1 MSERTD
7 ESQRTGS
14 EEQDAAAPAA
24 EAAQLDELS
33 GAGDLASA
41 DDLASA
47 GDLDGA
53 GDVDSAASEAGV
65 EPPIWSAGSAGG
77 AASVGSPGPVDSPAS
92 PVTRTAR
99 SRLLRPRNLVI
110 AGIAAAAVISA
121 AVFGPMAWEVWS
133 EKDVKITTP
142 TRVAGLALDDS
153 QGAHDTIDYL
163 RTAIET
169 GVSLDKTTG
178 AVYADEAGESRSV
191 LFVGG
196 TGVLVT
202 PEQALSKTF
211 GLITDDAGGVDSVHD
226 VPAGPLG
233 GVMRCG
239 TTKTEGTPMAVCGW
253 ADHGSLGIAMFPN
266 RPVDQSAELLRTMR
280 KAMQSRG

>member
-1 MSERTD
+1 MSERSESSLTGTD
-7 ESQRTGS
+7 E
-14 EEQDAAAPAA
+14 QDGAAPVA
-24 EAAQLDELS
+24 EAAQLD
-33 GAGDLASA
+33 
-41 DDLASA
+41 
-47 GDLDGA
+47 DLDEV
-53 GDVDSAASEAGV
+53 VDSQPDAVESGSDA
-65 EPPIWSAGSAGG
+65 EPPIWSAD
-77 AASVGSPGPVDSPAS
+77 SPGPPASPAS
-92 PVTRTAR
+92 ETRR
-99 SRLLRPRNLVI
+99 PGLLRPRNLVI
-110 AGIAAAAVISA
+110 AGVTAAAIVSA

-133 EKDVKITTP
+133 EKDVKIATP
-142 TRVAGLALDDS
+142 ARVAGLALDDS

-178 AVYADEAGESRSV
+178 AVYADEAGQSRSV

-211 GLITDDAGGVDSVHD
+211 GLITDDAGGVDGVHD

-280 KAMQSRG
+280 KAMQNRG

>member
-1 MSERTD
+1 MSERSESSLTGTD
-7 ESQRTGS
+7 E
-14 EEQDAAAPAA
+14 QDGAAPVT
-24 EAAQLDELS
+24 EAAQLD
-33 GAGDLASA
+33 
-41 DDLASA
+41 
-47 GDLDGA
+47 DLDVGT
-53 GDVDSAASEAGV
+53 DSEPAP
-65 EPPIWSAGSAGG
+65 EPPIWSAGG
-77 AASVGSPGPVDSPAS
+77 ADSPGSPESRVSE
-92 PVTRTAR
+92 AR
-99 SRLLRPRNLVI
+99 KPGLLRPRNLVI
-110 AGIAAAAVISA
+110 AGITAAAVISA

-133 EKDVKITTP
+133 EKDVKISTP

-163 RTAIET
+163 RTAVET
-169 GVSLDKTTG
+169 GVSLEKTTG
-178 AVYADEAGESRSV
+178 AVYADDAGQSRSV

-211 GLITDDAGGVDSVHD
+211 GLITDDAGGVESVHD

-280 KAMQSRG
+280 KAMQNRS

>member
-1 MSERTD
+1 MSEHSESSLTGTD
-7 ESQRTGS
+7 
-14 EEQDAAAPAA
+14 EQDAAAPVT
-24 EAAQLDELS
+24 EAAQLD
-33 GAGDLASA
+33 
-41 DDLASA
+41 
-47 GDLDGA
+47 DLDEVA
-53 GDVDSAASEAGV
+53 DSEPDVARAEPSA
-65 EPPIWSAGSAGG
+65 EPPIWSAGSP
-77 AASVGSPGPVDSPAS
+77 GSPESPAGE
-92 PVTRTAR
+92 AR
-99 SRLLRPRNLVI
+99 KPSLLRPRNLVI
-110 AGIAAAAVISA
+110 AGLTAAAVISA

-133 EKDVKITTP
+133 EKDVKIATP

-169 GVSLDKTTG
+169 GVSLNKTTG
-178 AVYADEAGESRSV
+178 AVYADEAGQSRSV

-211 GLITDDAGGVDSVHD
+211 GLITDDAGGVDGVHD

-280 KAMQSRG
+280 KAMQNRS

>member
-14 EEQDAAAPAA
+14 EEQDAAAPVT
-24 EAAQLDELS
+24 EAAQLDEP
-33 GAGDLASA
+33 GGA
-41 DDLASA
+41 DDLDSPDDLDGP
-47 GDLDGA
+47 GDLDG
-53 GDVDSAASEAGV
+53 VASEAGAD
-65 EPPIWSAGSAGG
+65 PPIWSAGSAGG
-77 AASVGSPGPVDSPAS
+77 VEAVGRSAGPVDSPAS
-92 PVTRTAR
+92 PVTRTAK

-121 AVFGPMAWEVWS
+121 AVFGPMAWDVWS

-142 TRVAGLALDDS
+142 TKVAGLALDDS

-202 PEQALSKTF
+202 PEQVLSKTF

>member
-7 ESQRTGS
+7 ESPRTGS
-14 EEQDAAAPAA
+14 EEQDAAAPVA
-24 EAAQLDELS
+24 ETAQLDELD
-33 GAGDLASA
+33 GADDLDSA
-41 DDLASA
+41 DDL
-47 GDLDGA
+47 DG
-53 GDVDSAASEAGV
+53 VASEAGV

-77 AASVGSPGPVDSPAS
+77 ADAVGSPGPVDSPAS

-110 AGIAAAAVISA
+110 AGIAAAAVLSA
-121 AVFGPMAWEVWS
+121 AVFGPMAWEVWN

-211 GLITDDAGGVDSVHD
+211 GLITDDAGGVESVHD

-280 KAMQSRG
+280 KAMQSRD